1 MSTFNYT
8 SRDFVSIQTDLFD
21 RASRIFPEWT
31 SRDSSDFG
39 VLMVDLWS
47 YMGDVLHFY
56 VDRAAGEANLKTA
69 TQRESVLALAAL
81 LDYIP
86 NGRNAARATVTID
99 ASASDATDDDPI
111 ILPDFWRFNGVAKN
125 SDASEVVFTLDNAI
139 AIISGTATTYIDPAT
154 NESYPAV
161 SKSTPFTVTVTE
173 GERYEELYTTTG
185 LPSQQIVLENTGI
198 VPESI
203 TVEVAE
209 GIGGEYVSYSKVERL
224 LEATSSQKSFLAQM
238 DARDR
243 TYIKFGNGVNGAVP
257 IPNALVRVV
266 YRRSRGA
273 AGNLPPYSI
282 TEFDFTTLDDG
293 RSLSSIVVT
302 GNASSSTGG
311 GDSESLESL
320 KVNIPL
326 SFRTQDRA
334 VSLSDYKDLTLS
346 VGGVSKAMAK
356 LNAGTVQ
363 IYAVSPQGDYL
374 SRTSAQ
380 STIALSTDLAEQID
394 DYLSP
399 RSIVG
404 VDYAVQG
411 SVTLQKVRITL
422 SRLQVL
428 DGYIQEK
435 VVDNVRSVID
445 NLFTFDNVSFGMKIS
460 LGTLYR
466 TILSVSGVDYATISQ
481 LTTTDTA
488 GQIDSA
494 YSFQGVEAGESNLL
508 YIATDVL
515 PTITTVSGGIVGSTG
530 V

>member
-1 MSTFNYT
+1 
-8 SRDFVSIQTDLFD
+8 
-21 RASRIFPEWT
+21 
-31 SRDSSDFG
+31 
-39 VLMVDLWS
+39 
-47 YMGDVLHFY
+47 MGDVLHFY

-86 NGRNAARATVTID
+86 NGRNAATATVTID
-99 ASASDATDDDPI
+99 ASASDATDDNPI
-111 ILPDFWRFNGVAKN
+111 ILPQYWRFTGGPKN
-125 SDASEVVFTLDNAI
+125 SGASLIVFTLNNAV
-139 AIISGTATTYIDPAT
+139 AIINGTATTYTDPAT
-154 NESYPAV
+154 NVTYPAV
-161 SKSTPFTVTVTE
+161 PKGTPFPVSVTE

-185 LPSQQIVLENTGI
+185 IPGQQIVLENTGI

-203 TVEVAE
+203 TVQVAE
-209 GIGGEYVSYSKVERL
+209 GVGGEYVSYSKVERL
-224 LEATSSQKSFLAQM
+224 LEATSSQKSFLAQI

-243 TYIKFGNGVNGAVP
+243 TYIKFGNGVNGAIP
-257 IPNALVRVV
+257 IPNALIRVV

-293 RSLSSIVVT
+293 RSLSSIVIT
-302 GNASSSTGG
+302 GNALSSSGG
-311 GDSESLESL
+311 GDSESLDSL

-334 VSLSDYKDLTLS
+334 VSLSDYKDLTLR

-356 LNAGTVQ
+356 LNSGTVQ
-363 IYAVSPQGDYL
+363 IYAISPQGDYG
-374 SRTSAQ
+374 SRSSTQ
-380 STIALSTDLAEQID
+380 STVALSTDLSEQID
-394 DYLSP
+394 EYLSP

-404 VDYAVQG
+404 VDYSVQG
-411 SVTLQKVRITL
+411 SVTLQKVSITL

-435 VVDNVRSVID
+435 VVTEVLSAIAS
-445 NLFTFDNVSFGMKIS
+445 LFTFENVSFGMKVS

-466 TILSVSGVDYATISQ
+466 TILSVTGVDFATISQ
-481 LTTTDTA
+481 LTTTDTVN
-488 GQIDSA
+488 QIDSA
-494 YSFQGVEAGESNLL
+494 YSFQGVEAGEANLL
-508 YIATDVL
+508 YIAKDIL
-515 PTITTVSGGIVGSTG
+515 PTITIVSGGIVGSTG

>member
-1 MSTFNYT
+1 
-8 SRDFVSIQTDLFD
+8 
-21 RASRIFPEWT
+21 
-31 SRDSSDFG
+31 
-39 VLMVDLWS
+39 
-47 YMGDVLHFY
+47 MGDVLHFY
-56 VDRAAGEANLKTA
+56 VDRAAGEASLKSA

-86 NGRNAARATVTID
+86 NGRTPARATITID
-99 ASASDATDDDPI
+99 ASGSDATDSDPI

-125 SDASEVVFTLDNAI
+125 SGASEVVFTLDNAI
-139 AIISGTATTYIDPAT
+139 AIVSSSSLTTYIDPAT
-154 NESYPAV
+154 NESYPTV
-161 SKSTPFTVTVTE
+161 SKATPFTVTVTE

-224 LEATSSQKSFLAQM
+224 LEATSSQKSFLSQI

-243 TYIKFGNGVNGAVP
+243 TFIKFGNGVNGAVP
-257 IPNALVRVV
+257 IPNALIRVV

-273 AGNLPPYSI
+273 AGNLPPNSI

-302 GNASSSTGG
+302 GNTSSSTGG
-311 GDSESLESL
+311 GDSESIDSL

-334 VSLSDYKDLTLS
+334 VSLSDYKDLTLR
-346 VGGVSKAMAK
+346 VGGVSKAMAR
-356 LNAGTVQ
+356 LNSGTVQ
-363 IYAVSPQGDYL
+363 IYAVSPQGDYSSRL
-374 SRTSAQ
+374 STQ
-380 STIALSTDLAEQID
+380 STVALSTDLSEQID
-394 DYLSP
+394 EYLSP

-404 VDYAVQG
+404 VDYEVQ
-411 SVTLQKVRITL
+411 STVTLQKVRITL

-435 VVDNVRSVID
+435 VVTEVRSAIAS
-445 NLFTFDNVSFGMKIS
+445 LFTFDNVSFGMKVS

-466 TILSVSGVDYATISQ
+466 TILSVSGVDFATISQ
-481 LTTTDTA
+481 LTTTDTVD
-488 GQIDSA
+488 QIDSA
-494 YSFQGVEAGESNLL
+494 YSFQGVEAGEANLL
-508 YIATDVL
+508 YIATDIL
-515 PTITTVSGGIVGSTG
+515 PTITAISGGIVGSTG